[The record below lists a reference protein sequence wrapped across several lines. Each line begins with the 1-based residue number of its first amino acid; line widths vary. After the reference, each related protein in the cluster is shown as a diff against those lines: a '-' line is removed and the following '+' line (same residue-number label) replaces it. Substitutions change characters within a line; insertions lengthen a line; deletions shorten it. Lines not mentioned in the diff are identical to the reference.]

1 MDDFTYYSVSIL
13 CTYYIGG
20 KLKISFGTVYEYWVA
35 MRHALIA
42 FDNIYSPEIS
52 VTSDYFSNIQSLGTF
67 LLKNTIKI
75 NINMIVNSV
84 LKDNSC
90 ISGF

>member
-1 MDDFTYYSVSIL
+1 
-13 CTYYIGG
+13 
-20 KLKISFGTVYEYWVA
+20 